1 MSTVVMWR
9 NERSTTGF
17 QKIICIPQTFEK
29 QITQFFPERMFLYVV
44 YYETYIN
51 YKILNIKY
59 LRFNHTCFSQTTG
72 NGNDCFFY
80 FY

>member
-1 MSTVVMWR
+1 MWR

-17 QKIICIPQTFEK
+17 QKIICIPQRFEK
-29 QITQFFPERMFLYVV
+29 QIIQFFPERMSLYVV

-51 YKILNIKY
+51 YKISNIKY
-59 LRFNHTCFSQTTG
+59 LHFKHTCFSQTTG
-72 NGNDCFFY
+72 SENDCFFY